1 MNDLNLLGK
10 EGFQEIS
17 SSFNEKEIIKKKN
30 SFSDQNSQK
39 IKFKKKMKI
48 KYLILFF
55 IILSF
60 LISLIYYL
68 FHFFLIDINI
78 FENNQMIHEK

>member
-17 SSFNEKEIIKKKN
+17 SSFIEKEIIKNKN

>member
-17 SSFNEKEIIKKKN
+17 SSFIEKEIIKKKN